1 MANYNP
7 YSTNSYQATQMFP
20 QPQGNVY
27 ILNNSMELGTMPMC
41 GGISVGI
48 CPNENLMYMK
58 AMVNG
63 APSLMSYTIAPCGM
77 KLTKC
82 SNTGMMK
89 LNERSKDIPNYKRGE
104 FLTLLFFHSQL
115 KISTFGE
122 QVSLIYFPIPTA
134 SASSSVK
141 LTSNQ
146 SFAS

>member
-63 APSLMSYTIAPCGM
+63 APSLMSYTIALCEQKQDTQITNLNDRLTGLEKQLEEVK
-77 KLTKC
+77 KLL
-82 SNTGMMK
+82 TGGK
-89 LNERSKDIPNYKRGE
+89 LKNE
-104 FLTLLFFHSQL
+104 L
-115 KISTFGE
+115 
-122 QVSLIYFPIPTA
+122 
-134 SASSSVK
+134 
-141 LTSNQ
+141 
-146 SFAS
+146 

>member
-104 FLTLLFFHSQL
+104 FFNSPLFS
-115 KISTFGE
+115 
-122 QVSLIYFPIPTA
+122 FPIENFNFWRTGF
-134 SASSSVK
+134 
-141 LTSNQ
+141 TYIFSNTYCIGLV
-146 SFAS
+146 FC

>member
-63 APSLMSYTIAPCGM
+63 APSLMSYTIAPCEQ
-77 KLTKC
+77 KQ
-82 SNTGMMK
+82 
-89 LNERSKDIPNYKRGE
+89 DIPNYKRGE
-104 FLTLLFFHSQL
+104 FFNSPLFS
-115 KISTFGE
+115 
-122 QVSLIYFPIPTA
+122 FPIENFNFWRTGF
-134 SASSSVK
+134 
-141 LTSNQ
+141 TYIFSNTYCI
-146 SFAS
+146 SLVLC

>member
-7 YSTNSYQATQMFP
+7 YSTNSYQATQ
-20 QPQGNVY
+20 
-27 ILNNSMELGTMPMC
+27 
-41 GGISVGI
+41 
-48 CPNENLMYMK
+48 
-58 AMVNG
+58 
-63 APSLMSYTIAPCGM
+63 
-77 KLTKC
+77 
-82 SNTGMMK
+82 MK